1 MALLAINAGSTSVK
15 AAWFAAPGQGAA
27 WRIEVQH
34 QEDEPYGFWSATGE
48 PPRTIL
54 VPQRPGGGCEVVLQ
68 ILRRRTPDRVPSA
81 PDTIVHRVVHGGT
94 SFRRPVEVDDLALA
108 ALAALTP
115 LAPLHQP
122 DNLAGIAVA
131 RAQYPAARQ
140 VACFDT
146 AFHAGWPDAAQRFAL
161 PRRLHEQGI
170 RRYGFHGL
178 AHAHAARALRAM
190 LPQARRAVIAH
201 LGGGS
206 SLCALAGFE
215 SVDCSMGYSPLDGL
229 PMATRC
235 GAIDPGVLLDLAGPR
250 GMPLDVLQHLLY
262 RESGM
267 RGVSGVS
274 AHMHK
279 LLESAAPAA
288 REAVDLYVHHL
299 VRGIGAMAATLGGLD
314 ALVFSGGIGEHAA
327 PIRAAAC
334 ARLGFLGVDLDPAAN
349 AAHAP
354 VLEST
359 ASRVAVRI
367 VACDEE
373 AEMAREAFALLDGAP
388 RE

>member
-1 MALLAINAGSTSVK
+1 MGLLALNAGSTSVK
-15 AAWFAAPGQGAA
+15 AAWFDAPGRDAT
-27 WRIEVQH
+27 WRIEMQY
-34 QEDEPYGFWSATGE
+34 QENEPYGFWSATGE
-48 PPRTIL
+48 PPRTVL
-54 VPQRPGGGCEVVLQ
+54 VPPNPGGGSEVVLR
-68 ILRRRTPDRVPSA
+68 IMRTRIPGKIPA
-81 PDTIVHRVVHGGT
+81 PPAVVVHRIVHGGT
-94 SFRRPVEVDDLALA
+94 TFDRAVVLDDLNLPVLA
-108 ALAALTP
+108 GLAP

-122 DNLAGIAVA
+122 DNLAGVAAA
-131 RAQYPAARQ
+131 RAQFPQAVQ

-146 AFHAGWPDAAQRFAL
+146 AFHAAWPDAARRFAL

-178 AHAHAARALRAM
+178 AHAFAARRLRES

-206 SLCALAGFE
+206 SLCALDDFA

-235 GAIDPGVLLDLAGPR
+235 GAIDPGVLLELAGPR
-250 GMPLDVLQHLLY
+250 GMPLDALGHLLY

-267 RGVSGVS
+267 LGVSGLS

-279 LLESAAPAA
+279 LLESRAQGA
-288 REAVDLYVHHL
+288 REAVDLYVHHV

-314 ALVFSGGIGEHAA
+314 ALVFSGGIGQ
-327 PIRAAAC
+327 RAAAIREAVC
-334 ARLGFLGVDLDPAAN
+334 GRLGFLGVAVDPAAN
-349 AAHAP
+349 AAQAP
-354 VLEST
+354 VLE
-359 ASRVAVRI
+359 AAQSRVAVRI

-373 AEMAREAFALLDGAP
+373 AEMAREAFALVAGDSAG
-388 RE
+388 